1 MSQLPRRSSVPDFR
15 GTDDIPVIRS
25 LDQQIGQ
32 ELRALYNEVLAEP
45 IPDRLLTLID
55 ELGRTNQIS
64 AEATEEVDA

>member
-1 MSQLPRRSSVPDFR
+1 MNTFPRRASVPDPR
-15 GTDDIPVIRS
+15 ETDDRSVIRS

-55 ELGRTNQIS
+55 ELGRGDRTIT
-64 AEATEEVDA
+64 ETTEEVDA